1 MGPMNIVRG
10 DVRTVWIAGVWPEL
24 AGGRHPVK
32 RVVGD
37 TFDVSADILREG
49 HEALAAVLKYRTV
62 KDTTWREVRMRHV
75 DNDRW
80 EGRFLLEENTRY
92 LYTIEAY
99 PNAYRSWRADLEKR
113 LAAGM
118 EVTSEVLEGAAL
130 LRPALERAV
139 GADKKRI
146 EALLA
151 QLEGVATPLE
161 RTKLLLADETA
172 ELVESYPDRSAA
184 TTYDRELEVVVDRP
198 VAQCAAWYEI
208 FPRSQG
214 RDGRY
219 GTFRDCIVRLP
230 AIAAMGFDV
239 LYLTPIHPIGRSFR
253 KGRNNSLT
261 AGPDD
266 PGSPWAIG
274 SEHGGHKAVEP
285 ALGTLNDFR
294 DLVNAA
300 HGAGLEI
307 ALDYALQCSPDHPYV
322 REHPEWFHHRPDG
335 TIKYAENP
343 PKKYQDIYP
352 LNFYCRDREALWEE
366 LKSIVLF
373 WIEQGVRIFRVDNP
387 HTKPI
392 VFWAWLIRE
401 IQTLYPDV
409 VFLSEAFTRPKLMQ
423 ALAKVGF
430 TQSYTYFTWRNWKD
444 ELIAYF
450 TELTRTEV
458 AEYFRGHLFTNTPD
472 ILPPI
477 LQDGGRPA
485 FKLRLALAATLSS
498 LYGIY
503 SGYELIENTPITGTE
518 EYLNSEKYEI
528 PVRDW
533 DAAGNITDY
542 VTRINQIRRE
552 NPALREYRNLEFY
565 ESDDDSVLFY
575 GKRSADGRNVVWVVV
590 NLDPFEAHDA
600 RLHLPLDR
608 FDLTAE
614 DRIQT
619 HELLTD
625 QRQIWRGPAH
635 TIRLDPARE
644 PAAIFRVMPFTK
656 APFPEL
662 Y

>member
-1 MGPMNIVRG
+1 MNIVRG

-49 HEALAAVLKYRTV
+49 HEALAAVLKYRAA
-62 KDTTWREVRMRHV
+62 KDTTWREVPMRHV

-99 PNAYRSWRADLEKR
+99 PNAYRGWAADLEKR

-118 EVTSEVLEGAAL
+118 DVTSELLEGAAL

-146 EALLA
+146 AALLA
-151 QLEGVATPLE
+151 QLERAATPLE
-161 RTKLLLADETA
+161 RTKLLLGDEAA

-214 RDGRY
+214 RNGRH
-219 GTFRDCIVRLP
+219 GTFRDCIDRLP

-253 KGRNNSLT
+253 KGPNNSLT

-285 ALGTLNDFR
+285 ALGTLDEFR
-294 DLVNAA
+294 HLVNAA

-366 LKSIVLF
+366 LKSIVHF

-430 TQSYTYFTWRNWKD
+430 TQSYTYFTWRTFKD

-503 SGYELIENTPITGTE
+503 SGYELIENTPIPGTE

-528 PVRDW
+528 PIRDW
-533 DAAGNITDY
+533 DAPGNIKDY
-542 VTRINQIRRE
+542 ITRINQIRRE
-552 NPALREYRNLEFY
+552 NPALGQYRNLEFY
-565 ESDDDSVLFY
+565 EADDDSVLFY
-575 GKRSADGRNVVWVVV
+575 GKRSADGRNTVWVAV
-590 NLDPFEAHDA
+590 NLDPFEAHEA
-600 RLHLPLDR
+600 RLSLPLDR
-608 FDLTAE
+608 FGLTAE
-614 DRIQT
+614 DRIQA
-619 HELLTD
+619 HELITD

-656 APFPEL
+656 ALFPEL